1 MSEVIDRTLRLEPLT
16 AEAFAPF
23 GDVIEATGEPSFLFN
38 RGKAGRYHDLAR
50 TDVTGD
56 GRIGVSIGRAQPYI
70 LPLVLDMVE
79 RHPLGSQAF
88 VPLGPDPFIVV
99 VAPDEGGVPGRPRA
113 FLTAPGQGVNY
124 PRGLWHGVLTPLDR
138 EAAFLIVDRIGTGVN
153 LEEHFFAEPWT
164 IEA

>member
-1 MSEVIDRTLRLEPLT
+1 MNEVIDRTLRLEPLT

-23 GDVIEATGEPSFLFN
+23 GDVIEATGDPSFLFN

-56 GRIGVSIGRAQPYI
+56 GRIGVSIGRAQPYA
-70 LPLVLDMVE
+70 LPITLDMVE

-113 FLTAPGQGVNY
+113 FLTAPG
-124 PRGLWHGVLTPLDR
+124 HG
-138 EAAFLIVDRIGTGVN
+138 
-153 LEEHFFAEPWT
+153 
-164 IEA
+164 